1 MEKIKTFACPECGCP
16 DFVNKNLVGDGFR
29 MCRQCH
35 QDWWIDIDYTKKP
48 LNKVVE
54 DGQAKPK
61 RCKKCFQIHDKR
73 DYCYRI
79 VERPPAT

>member
-1 MEKIKTFACPECGCP
+1 MKDWKTARNWCRLYGVEHLAAP
-16 DFVNKNLVGDGFR
+16 GDYFELANALKRAYEAGKER
-29 MCRQCH
+29 
-35 QDWWIDIDYTKKP
+35 P
-48 LNKVVE
+48 NKVVE

-61 RCKKCFQIHDKR
+61 RCKKCFQIHEKR